1 MYSCHDGV
9 LQHMSLPKIVG
20 FFAHV
25 CMHNATYICPWRQSL
40 FPVEAGN
47 TSISDKVSDVLWL
60 SRWGLTNIFFRQY
73 EMNPLS
79 WNLHIFFWGG
89 GIKQIFIW
97 GRGMKKNLWGAI
109 FFFWGGGARNGRA
122 KSFISFYFILFY
134 SIWDLF
140 LSVAQLSSAI
150 HYLTAAADLLPLL
163 SSSTKITYL
172 TMLIFESQFPVR

>member
-1 MYSCHDGV
+1 
-9 LQHMSLPKIVG
+9 
-20 FFAHV
+20 
-25 CMHNATYICPWRQSL
+25 MHNATYICPWRQIL

-109 FFFWGGGARNGRA
+109 SFLFFGGGGEKW
-122 KSFISFYFILFY
+122 KSKKFYLLLFHFILFY
-134 SIWDLF
+134 LRFFSKCGT
-140 LSVAQLSSAI
+140 AQLSHPLSYGCSRSVAFVELI
-150 HYLTAAADLLPLL
+150 HQNYLLDNVDIWEPI
-163 SSSTKITYL
+163 SCPVR
-172 TMLIFESQFPVR
+172 IFESQMNVQ